1 MVLHCQSCFFRLIF
15 EDCFTDSQMFFIYE
29 LSINGIVVDRFD
41 FKTQIMI
48 QDQTG
53 LSGKPS
59 IMGSIRNKTM
69 KLMINPV
76 KKTTVKRGEIL
87 LYSDRQSMNCQLF
100 LVRVPR
106 SQQVCCCEIPE
117 KFVPPEY
124 LRHPVLLRGQLLLP
138 FRGRN

>member
-15 EDCFTDSQMFFIYE
+15 GDCFTDSQMFFIYE

-87 LYSDRQSMNCQLF
+87 L
-100 LVRVPR
+100 
-106 SQQVCCCEIPE
+106 
-117 KFVPPEY
+117 
-124 LRHPVLLRGQLLLP
+124 
-138 FRGRN
+138 